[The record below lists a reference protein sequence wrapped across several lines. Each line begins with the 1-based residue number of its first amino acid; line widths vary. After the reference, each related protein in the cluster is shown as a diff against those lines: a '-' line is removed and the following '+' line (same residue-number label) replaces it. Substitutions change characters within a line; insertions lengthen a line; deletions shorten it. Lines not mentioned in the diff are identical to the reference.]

1 LITTIEGRI
10 QNGVIVPMEPISI
23 STGSRVL
30 ITILG
35 ESKDNKMQW
44 DTCKNEA
51 GWLSLD
57 KDPVVWQQNIRDEWS
72 SRL

>member
-1 LITTIEGRI
+1 MITTIEGRI
-10 QNGVIVPMEPISI
+10 QNGVIVPMDPILI

-30 ITILG
+30 ITILADA
-35 ESKDNKMQW
+35 KDNKLQW
-44 DTCKNEA
+44 DKCKREA

-57 KDPVVWQQNIRDEWS
+57 KDPVAWQQNIRDEWT